1 MVKPTEELEHFHPGT
16 RRAWRQWLAK
26 HHATRPGV
34 WLVLDKAASGH
45 QKLAYD
51 AVVEEALCFGWIDG
65 KALTIDDD
73 QFRVLYKPRSPK
85 SGWSAINKQRV
96 RRLIAAGLMAPAGLA
111 KIAEAKRNGAWSS
124 LDAAESLTVPDD
136 LGAALRANKRAAANY
151 DTFAPSSKKLILTWI
166 ASAKRP
172 ETRAKRIAETVTL
185 AAKGIRAKPTRA

>member
-1 MVKPTEELEHFHPGT
+1 MVKPREELEHFHPGT
-16 RRAWRQWLAK
+16 RRAWRHWLVK

-34 WLVLDKAASGH
+34 WLVLDKAASGR

-65 KALTIDDD
+65 KAHTIDDD
-73 QFRVLYKPRSPK
+73 QFRVLYKPRNPK

-124 LDAAESLTVPDD
+124 LDAAESLTVPADF
-136 LGAALRANKRAAANY
+136 GAALRANKRAAANY

-172 ETRAKRIAETVTL
+172 ETRAKRIAETVAL
-185 AAKGIRAKPTRA
+185 AAKGIKANHYRQ

>member
-1 MVKPTEELEHFHPGT
+1 MVKPREELEHFHPGS

-34 WLVLDKAASGH
+34 WLVLDKAASGR

-65 KALTIDDD
+65 KAHTIDDD
-73 QFRVLYKPRSPK
+73 QFRVLYKPRNPK

-111 KIAEAKRNGAWSS
+111 KIAAAKRNGAWSS
-124 LDAAESLTVPDD
+124 LDAAESLTVPAD

-166 ASAKRP
+166 ASAKRL
-172 ETRAKRIAETVTL
+172 ETRAKRIAETVAL
-185 AAKGIRAKPTRA
+185 AAKGIRANHDRQ

>member
-1 MVKPTEELEHFHPGT
+1 VVKPTEELEHFHPAT
-16 RRAWRQWLAK
+16 RRAWRKWLAK

-51 AVVEEALCFGWIDG
+51 SVVEEALCFGWIDG

-73 QFRVLYKPRSPK
+73 QFRVLYKPRNPK

-96 RRLIAAGLMAPAGLA
+96 SRLIAAGLMAPAGLA

-185 AAKGIRAKPTRA
+185 AAKGIRANHYRQ

>member
-1 MVKPTEELEHFHPGT
+1 MVKPREELEHFHPGS

-34 WLVLDKAASGH
+34 WLVLDKAASGR

-51 AVVEEALCFGWIDG
+51 AVVEEALCFGWVDG
-65 KALTIDDD
+65 KAHTIDDD
-73 QFRVLYKPRSPK
+73 QFRVLYKPRNPK

-111 KIAEAKRNGAWSS
+111 KIAAAKRNGAWSS
-124 LDAAESLTVPDD
+124 LDAAESLTVPAD

-166 ASAKRP
+166 ASAKRL
-172 ETRAKRIAETVTL
+172 ETRAKRIAETVAL
-185 AAKGIRAKPTRA
+185 AAKGIRANHDRQ